1 MLRNYAL
8 ACIYYIPS
16 SKDVS
21 KIDQLDLPSLLEIK
35 LNSQDLI
42 CLYKLCQKNDKLSK
56 ETFTLFLKTFEI
68 AFQENFDIHK
78 AQDKIE
84 IYIKGK
90 KRPNFAFYQ
99 FVAITLIQ

>member
-1 MLRNYAL
+1 MYVSIFVSSFKIKFTTNL
-8 ACIYYIPS
+8 PS

-42 CLYKLCQKNDKLSK
+42 CLYNLCHKNDKLSK
-56 ETFTLFLKTFEI
+56 ESFTLFLKTFEI
-68 AFQENFDIHK
+68 AFQEDFDMHR

-84 IYIKGK
+84 IYVKG
-90 KRPNFAFYQ
+90 
-99 FVAITLIQ
+99 